1 MVMPGDFTKGAA
13 GLNHSGTGAGSFG
26 SQFANSLM
34 QPFTTDDSYYST
46 YNSWKAATVPT
57 AAAAAATNFA
67 KGFPWG
73 LGTTGA
79 ATAAAFGSHG
89 KKKQFKYF
97 RLIYCAFHT
106 SLVVNCG

>member
-1 MVMPGDFTKGAA
+1 
-13 GLNHSGTGAGSFG
+13 
-26 SQFANSLM
+26 M

-89 KKKQFKYF
+89 KKNQFKYF
-97 RLIYCAFHT
+97 RLIYCTFHSYLV
-106 SLVVNCG
+106 SLSLQKALL